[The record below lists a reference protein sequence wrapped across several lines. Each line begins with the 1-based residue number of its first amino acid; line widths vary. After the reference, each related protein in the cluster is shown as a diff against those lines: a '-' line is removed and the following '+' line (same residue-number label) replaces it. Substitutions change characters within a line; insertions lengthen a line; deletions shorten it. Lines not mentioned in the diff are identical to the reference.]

1 MPELPEVENVV
12 RFLSKKLTNE
22 NIEQVIVNNDKFIK
36 NSTKK
41 KFIAFLE
48 NETIEQV
55 LRRGKYIVFLIS
67 NNKMIISHLRMEG
80 KYKISEDK
88 DEPIQKHS
96 HIIFLTTKY
105 KIEYND
111 SRGFGTFEIYNDHD
125 FSKYINIG
133 PEPFSNQ
140 FSFSYLK
147 KIFNKSTKN
156 IKSILLDQK
165 IVVGLGNIYVNEVL
179 YSACISPFKKANELN
194 DKEIHEIYIFIKV
207 ILEKA
212 INEGGTTFSTFHSGE
227 KEGNYQSFLN
237 VYKKDNC
244 IKCNTKIEKAK
255 IAGRGT
261 FYCSQCQF

>member
-12 RFLSKKLTNE
+12 RFLSKKISNE
-22 NIEQVIVNNDKFIK
+22 IIEKVIVNNDKLIK
-36 NSTKK
+36 NATKK

-80 KYKISEDK
+80 KYKISENK
-88 DEPIQKHS
+88 DEQFEKHS
-96 HIIFLTTKY
+96 HIIFFTTKY

-111 SRGFGTFEIYNDHD
+111 SRAFGTFEIYNDHS
-125 FSKYINIG
+125 FSKYIKIG
-133 PEPFSNQ
+133 PEPFTNE
-140 FSFSYLK
+140 FSYLYLK

-156 IKSILLDQK
+156 IKTILLDQK

-179 YSACISPFKKANELN
+179 YSAEISPFRKANELN

-227 KEGNYQSFLN
+227 KEGNYQNFLN

-244 IKCNTKIEKAK
+244 SKCNMKIEKTK
-255 IAGRGT
+255 IGGRGT
-261 FYCSQCQF
+261 FYCIKCQF